1 MIVLDT
7 NVISET
13 MRRVPNAAVVEWLD
27 SQPAND
33 LFLCTPVLAE
43 IYYGV
48 ARLDESMRKSNL
60 LRSYRQIV
68 AEVFEGRIL
77 PFDAPAAEAYG
88 ELVGELVGE
97 LESDGNPITV
107 IDAMIAAI
115 AQSNAAT
122 LATRNTAHFTK
133 TGVTLVNPFGA
144 P

>member
-13 MRRVPNAAVVEWLD
+13 MRRVPKAAVVEWLD

-88 ELVGELVGE
+88 ELVAE
-97 LESDGNPITV
+97 LESEGNPITV

-122 LATRNTAHFTK
+122 LATRNMAHFTK

-144 P
+144 H

>member
-88 ELVGELVGE
+88 ELVAE
-97 LESDGNPITV
+97 LESEGNSITV

-122 LATRNTAHFTK
+122 LATRNMAHFTK

>member
-13 MRRVPNAAVVEWLD
+13 MRRMPNAAVVEWLD

-88 ELVGELVGE
+88 ELVAE

>member
-13 MRRVPNAAVVEWLD
+13 MRRVPKAAVVEWLD

-88 ELVGELVGE
+88 ELVAE
-97 LESDGNPITV
+97 LESEGNPITV

>member
-13 MRRVPNAAVVEWLD
+13 MRRVPKAAVVEWLD

-88 ELVGELVGE
+88 ELVAE
-97 LESDGNPITV
+97 LESEGNPVTV

>member
-13 MRRVPNAAVVEWLD
+13 MRRLPKAAVVEWLD

-88 ELVGELVGE
+88 ELVAE
-97 LESDGNPITV
+97 LESEGNPITV

-122 LATRNTAHFTK
+122 LATRNMAHFTK

>member
-13 MRRVPNAAVVEWLD
+13 MRRVPKAAVVEWLD

-48 ARLDESMRKSNL
+48 ARLDESMRKSNF

-88 ELVGELVGE
+88 ELVAE

>member
-13 MRRVPNAAVVEWLD
+13 MRRVPKAAVVEWLD

-88 ELVGELVGE
+88 ELVAE
-97 LESDGNPITV
+97 LESEGNPITV

-122 LATRNTAHFTK
+122 LATRNMAHFTK

>member
-13 MRRVPNAAVVEWLD
+13 MRRVPKAAVVEWLD

-88 ELVGELVGE
+88 ELVAE
-97 LESDGNPITV
+97 LESDGSPITV

>member
-88 ELVGELVGE
+88 ELVAE

>member
-13 MRRVPNAAVVEWLD
+13 MRRVPKAAVVEWLD

-88 ELVGELVGE
+88 ELVAE

>member
-48 ARLDESMRKSNL
+48 ARLDESMRKSNF

-88 ELVGELVGE
+88 ELVAE

>member
-13 MRRVPNAAVVEWLD
+13 MRRVPKAAVVEWLD

-77 PFDAPAAEAYG
+77 PFDAPAAETYG
-88 ELVGELVGE
+88 ELVAE
-97 LESDGNPITV
+97 LESEGNPITV

-122 LATRNTAHFTK
+122 LATRNMAHFTK

>member
-88 ELVGELVGE
+88 ELVAE
-97 LESDGNPITV
+97 LESEGNPITV

-122 LATRNTAHFTK
+122 LATRNMAHFIK

>member
-48 ARLDESMRKSNL
+48 ARIDESMRKSNL

-88 ELVGELVGE
+88 ELVAE

>member
-88 ELVGELVGE
+88 ELVAE
-97 LESDGNPITV
+97 LESEGNPITV

-144 P
+144 S

>member
-88 ELVGELVGE
+88 ELVAE

-133 TGVTLVNPFGA
+133 TRVTLVNPFGA

>member
-13 MRRVPNAAVVEWLD
+13 MRRVPKAAVVEWLD

-48 ARLDESMRKSNL
+48 ARLDELMRKSNL

-88 ELVGELVGE
+88 ELVAE

>member
-88 ELVGELVGE
+88 ELVAE
-97 LESDGNPITV
+97 LESEGNPITV

-122 LATRNTAHFTK
+122 LATRNMARFTK

>member
-13 MRRVPNAAVVEWLD
+13 MRRVPKAAVVEWLD
-27 SQPAND
+27 SQPTND

-88 ELVGELVGE
+88 ELVAE
-97 LESDGNPITV
+97 LESEGNPITV

-122 LATRNTAHFTK
+122 LATGNMAHFTK

>member
-88 ELVGELVGE
+88 ELVAE

-122 LATRNTAHFTK
+122 LATRNMAHFTK

>member
-88 ELVGELVGE
+88 ELVAE
-97 LESDGNPITV
+97 LESEGNPITV

-122 LATRNTAHFTK
+122 LATRNMAHFTK

>member
-13 MRRVPNAAVVEWLD
+13 MRRMPNAAVVEWLD

-88 ELVGELVGE
+88 ELVAE

-133 TGVTLVNPFGA
+133 TGLALVNPFGA

>member
-43 IYYGV
+43 IYYSV

-88 ELVGELVGE
+88 ELVAE
-97 LESDGNPITV
+97 LESDGSPITV